1 MAEPLYAAD
10 PPEALRCAALDGLTV
25 LYHRPSGQTHIVSEP
40 VPEIL
45 DALQAGPCSA
55 AELLAR
61 LTGSEDGGGREAL
74 TARLEE
80 LEATGLVFRA

>member
-10 PPEALRCAALDGLTV
+10 PPEALRRLALDGLTL

-45 DALQAGPCSA
+45 DALRSGPCGA
-55 AELLAR
+55 TELLAR
-61 LTGSEDGGGREAL
+61 LTGSDGGEGRDAL
-74 TARLEE
+74 AARLAE

>member
-1 MAEPLYAAD
+1 MAGPLYAAD
-10 PPEALRCAALDGLTV
+10 PPEALRRAALDGLTV

-45 DALQAGPCSA
+45 GTLEAGPCGA

-61 LTGSEDGGGREAL
+61 LTGSDDGEGREAL
-74 TARLEE
+74 EARLEE

>member
-1 MAEPLYAAD
+1 MTELLYAAD
-10 PPEALRCAALDGLTV
+10 PPSALRRAALDGLTI

-55 AELLAR
+55 ADLLVR
-61 LTGSEDGGGREAL
+61 LTGSDDGEGHEAL
-74 TARLEE
+74 AARLDE